1 MKRIYFLII
10 GFSVLSLGL
19 VSCEE
24 DEKDPMQVHLEES
37 NKAPYVRIIY
47 DQVVAVDQVPSASF
61 DATLSALENNV
72 QSWSA
77 TVSLEGSQAIDAA
90 PLTTVSSFPQDISIP
105 FTEIASALGITAEDI
120 AAGDILRFLGT
131 ATGTSGLVANQDN
144 FSGSILGQPEQLQ
157 AFNFI
162 VQIECAPISDVSV
175 GGTWTVD
182 AFDSFGDGWN
192 GASLNFVIDGVN
204 NSFTFGSGG
213 SANFSID
220 VPDGS
225 TLLIFFSG
233 GSFDEEV
240 TFTINSPSGP
250 YAGGQTF
257 GPNPGRC
264 VN

>member
-1 MKRIYFLII
+1 MKRIYMYMI
-10 GFSVLSLGL
+10 GFCLLSVGF

-24 DEKDPMQVHLEES
+24 DEKDPMQIHLDEA

-47 DQVVAVDQVPSASF
+47 DQVVAVDQVAGASF
-61 DATLSALENNV
+61 DANLNALENNV
-72 QSWSA
+72 QSWSVD
-77 TVSLEGSQAIDAA
+77 VSLEGSADIDAV
-90 PLTTVSSFPQDISIP
+90 PLTSVSSFPSDISIP
-105 FTEIASALGITAEDI
+105 FTEIASTLGITTDDI
-120 AAGDILRFLGT
+120 AAGDKIRFLGT
-131 ATGTSGLVANQDN
+131 ATGTSGLVVNQDN
-144 FSGSILGQPEQLQ
+144 FSGSILGQAEQLP

-162 VQIECAPISDVSV
+162 VQIECAPITDATT

-192 GASLNFVIDGVN
+192 GASINFVVDGAV

-220 VPDGS
+220 VPSGAN
-225 TLLIFFSG
+225 LLIFFASG
-233 GSFDEEV
+233 AFDEEV
-240 TFTINSPSGP
+240 TFTITSPDGP
-250 YAGGQTF
+250 YGDF

>member
-1 MKRIYFLII
+1 MKRLFIYMI
-10 GFSVLSLGL
+10 GAALLSVGFI
-19 VSCEE
+19 SCEE
-24 DEKDPMQVHLEES
+24 DEKDPMQVHLDEA
-37 NKAPYVRIIY
+37 NKAPYVRILY
-47 DQVVAVDQVPSASF
+47 DNVVAVDQVPSASF
-61 DATLSALENNV
+61 DANLDAFEDNV
-72 QSWSA
+72 QSWSVD
-77 TVSLEGSQAIDAA
+77 VSLEGSADIDAT
-90 PLTTVSSFPQDISIP
+90 PLTTVSTFPSDISIP
-105 FTEIASALGITAEDI
+105 FTEIATTLGITAEDI

-131 ATGTSGLVANQDN
+131 ATSSSGFVANQDN
-144 FSGSILGQPEQLQ
+144 FSGSILGQPEQNQ

-162 VQIECAPISDVSV
+162 VQIECAPITDVSV

-192 GASLNFVIDGVN
+192 GASINFVIDGVN

-240 TFTINSPSGP
+240 TFTVNSPSGP

-264 VN
+264 IN